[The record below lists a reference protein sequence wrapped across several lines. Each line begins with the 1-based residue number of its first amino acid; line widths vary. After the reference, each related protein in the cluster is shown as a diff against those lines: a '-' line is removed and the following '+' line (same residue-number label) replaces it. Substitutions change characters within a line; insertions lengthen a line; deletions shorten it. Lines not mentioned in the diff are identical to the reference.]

1 MLLATP
7 TVFAK
12 PSHSAL
18 LALATQELSPTK
30 IRQSIADLVGQNR
43 MDEAETLSSEALKR
57 FPKSEDIL
65 IIRALVCQI
74 RQDWR
79 SASTALENLIDLQ
92 GHATPS
98 ATWGQWVRVLRCN
111 GDDDRAER
119 SRQKTR
125 RARADC
131 GSKASAEPARKIDQC
146 ANGDDS
152 DDFLKRRHA
161 TPPAG
166 R

>member
-79 SASTALENLIDLQ
+79 LASTALENLIDLQ

-111 GDDDRAER
+111 GDDDRAMTAAV
-119 SRQKTR
+119 QGL
-125 RARADC
+125 ANHPN
-131 GSKASAEPARKIDQC
+131 EPALQEAFAALQRIGIQP
-146 ANGDDS
+146 A
-152 DDFLKRRHA
+152 LKA
-161 TPPAG
+161 A
-166 R
+166 